1 MLRCGRPSHYPA
13 TPPIETN
20 EKSLKLS
27 RHLYAMNNPL
37 MEARGSLVEIQRK
50 MKNKNGTE
58 PARIQAG
65 QAPC

>member
-50 MKNKNGTE
+50 MKNKNGT
-58 PARIQAG
+58 
-65 QAPC
+65 